1 MVESNSHELGQS
13 ARLFRMSA
21 SADIRLATDADLE
34 LLVVFRMQMFR
45 DMGWTDEQ
53 RLAEL
58 APAYRDYVRDAV
70 RAGDFVA
77 WVAESD
83 GEPAG
88 GVAVLWER
96 VPPTVRNLSGRQAY
110 ILAAYVAP
118 PFRREG
124 LGCRLIETAIV
135 YAREHGADVVSLHYS
150 PAGKG
155 LYEKFGFV
163 ESPEMRLF
171 TDPMSAA
178 WSPQAPGHT
187 PADDAD

>member
-1 MVESNSHELGQS
+1 
-13 ARLFRMSA
+13 MSA
-21 SADIRLATDADLE
+21 SADIRLASDDDIA
-34 LLVVFRMQMFR
+34 LLVEFRSQMFR
-45 DMGWTDEQ
+45 DMGWTDEA
-53 RLAEL
+53 RLSEL
-58 APAYRDYVRDAV
+58 APAYDRYVREA
-70 RAGDFVA
+70 RSAGDFVA
-77 WVAESD
+77 WIAESD

-118 PFRREG
+118 PFRREK
-124 LGCRLIETAIV
+124 LGVRLIDTAIT
-135 YAREHGADVVSLHYS
+135 YARENQAEVVSLHYS

>member
-1 MVESNSHELGQS
+1 MKTPSIRGTHWS
-13 ARLFRMSA
+13 ARLSGVNTT
-21 SADIRLATDADLE
+21 ADIRLATEADLSI
-34 LLVVFRMQMFR
+34 LVEFRSQMFR
-45 DMGWTDEQ
+45 DMGWTDEE

-58 APAYRDYVRDAV
+58 APAYELYVREH
-70 RAGDFVA
+70 REAGDFVA
-77 WVAESD
+77 WIAEKN

-96 VPPTVRNLSGRQAY
+96 VPPTVRNLHGRQAY

-124 LGCRLIETAIV
+124 IGRRLIETAIE
-135 YAREHGADVVSLHYS
+135 YAREDGADVISLHHS

-171 TDPMSAA
+171 TDPASAA
-178 WSPQAPGHT
+178 WAPEAPAHT